1 MPSTSDKQRR
11 FMAAAAH
18 SPEFAKKAGIPQSV
32 AQGFNQA
39 DKGKTFGVGENKKA
53 KLNNPNPDR
62 GQAAFFKKGG
72 EMKESKAGGS
82 CKTEA
87 KKEVKAHEKRLH
99 GMKAGG
105 RIASKGEHAV
115 QKQAKR
121 GAQMI
126 KMCGGGMA
134 KKKTG
139 RGR

>member
-1 MPSTSDKQRR
+1 
-11 FMAAAAH
+11 MAAAAH
-18 SPEFAKKAGIPQSV
+18 NPAFAKKAGIPVSV
-32 AQGFNQA
+32 AKEFNQA
-39 DKGKTFGVGENKKA
+39 DKGKTFGVGENKRA

-99 GMKAGG
+99 AMAKGGLAAGHKSANG
-105 RIASKGEHAV
+105 IAKKGLTKGKEV
-115 QKQAKR
+115 
-121 GAQMI
+121 

-134 KKKTG
+134 KKTG